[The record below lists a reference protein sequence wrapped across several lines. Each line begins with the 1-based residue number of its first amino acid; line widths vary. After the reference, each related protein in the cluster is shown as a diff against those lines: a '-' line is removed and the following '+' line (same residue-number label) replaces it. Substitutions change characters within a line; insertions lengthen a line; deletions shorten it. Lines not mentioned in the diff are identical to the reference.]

1 MSSFFEKLKKGM
13 DVENYS
19 NEKEIKEDIDEKTKE
34 EKQEEIEIKDKENK
48 KEKILDNKTKEEIQ
62 EFENQEI
69 KNITKEKNK
78 EELKKEEEANSL
90 FEKEGQL
97 AVDVFETDKDIVIQT
112 AIAGVK
118 PQDLDIS
125 IENDIVSIKGKREK
139 IYKEENENYFFQE
152 CYWGKFSRQIIL
164 PEEVDPSRAEATM
177 KNGILVIKM
186 PKIEKEKKR
195 KIEIK

>member
-13 DVENYS
+13 DIENYS
-19 NEKEIKEDIDEKTKE
+19 NEEEIKDDIDEKTKE

-48 KEKILDNKTKEEIQ
+48 KEEILDNKTKEERQ

-78 EELKKEEEANSL
+78 EELKKEEVNDL

-97 AVDVFETDKDIVIQT
+97 AVDVFETDKDIIIQT